1 MAYASGKRAYGIS
14 DRSGRRYRLRDMR
27 KEWTGSLVGPD
38 EFEAKHPQLLPLKPF
53 PDPQALRNPRPDQV
67 ESKSK
72 VLLEFNPFFVSVVDS
87 NQLTVY
93 EPGHGKTTGDRVRFT
108 NAQSFQD
115 FYAKTL
121 NRSEG
126 YIITVISV
134 DEYTITVEAPT
145 EPTLNQSTAQ
155 YDNMVSVGILAASV
169 QVNTDNQMVLFNNNQ
184 AINGRP
190 LGDVTGN
197 NDLSVTDSLAYLK
210 WNNGINEVTEQ
221 VNYIQNTMNPYM
233 FSNFNAYK
241 KFLQKS
247 TIPNSRG
254 GGGLVTVEELA
265 EASPTDITITGV
277 SSVTSSGTVTVNVTN
292 VTTYTVTVQNVNGNN
307 KYFIDGVQQPTLNLS
322 EGNTYIFNW
331 SAATTHPVRFST
343 TSDGTHG
350 GGTEYTTGVVKDD
363 LGYKTTIT
371 VAVGAPTLYYY
382 CQNHPNMGGQI
393 NTP

>member
-1 MAYASGKRAYGIS
+1 MV
-14 DRSGRRYRLRDMR
+14 L
-27 KEWTGSLVGPD
+27 D
-38 EFEAKHPQLLPLKPF
+38 EFEAKHPQLFPLKPF

-190 LGDVTGN
+190 LEM
-197 NDLSVTDSLAYLK
+197 LQE
-210 WNNGINEVTEQ
+210 IM
-221 VNYIQNTMNPYM
+221 I
-233 FSNFNAYK
+233 
-241 KFLQKS
+241 FL
-247 TIPNSRG
+247 
-254 GGGLVTVEELA
+254 
-265 EASPTDITITGV
+265 
-277 SSVTSSGTVTVNVTN
+277 
-292 VTTYTVTVQNVNGNN
+292 
-307 KYFIDGVQQPTLNLS
+307 
-322 EGNTYIFNW
+322 
-331 SAATTHPVRFST
+331 
-343 TSDGTHG
+343 
-350 GGTEYTTGVVKDD
+350 
-363 LGYKTTIT
+363 
-371 VAVGAPTLYYY
+371 
-382 CQNHPNMGGQI
+382 
-393 NTP
+393 

>member
-1 MAYASGKRAYGIS
+1 MPSFFS
-14 DRSGRRYRLRDMR
+14 
-27 KEWTGSLVGPD
+27 
-38 EFEAKHPQLLPLKPF
+38 QLFPPKTY

-363 LGYKTTIT
+363 PGYKTTIT

>member
-1 MAYASGKRAYGIS
+1 
-14 DRSGRRYRLRDMR
+14 
-27 KEWTGSLVGPD
+27 
-38 EFEAKHPQLLPLKPF
+38 
-53 PDPQALRNPRPDQV
+53 
-67 ESKSK
+67 
-72 VLLEFNPFFVSVVDS
+72 
-87 NQLTVY
+87 
-93 EPGHGKTTGDRVRFT
+93 
-108 NAQSFQD
+108 
-115 FYAKTL
+115 
-121 NRSEG
+121 
-126 YIITVISV
+126 
-134 DEYTITVEAPT
+134 
-145 EPTLNQSTAQ
+145 
-155 YDNMVSVGILAASV
+155 
-169 QVNTDNQMVLFNNNQ
+169 
-184 AINGRP
+184 
-190 LGDVTGN
+190 
-197 NDLSVTDSLAYLK
+197 
-210 WNNGINEVTEQ
+210 
-221 VNYIQNTMNPYM
+221 MNPYM

-363 LGYKTTIT
+363 PGYKTTIT